1 MREVLIRGLSGLL
14 YVAFLLLAIFSWEIS
29 YLLLI
34 FVFGCICMYEY
45 LKLVKIKSYVP
56 YLLLVVTV
64 VVFCYL
70 IPSNYIAL
78 GYTKPT
84 NHITLVFL
92 SITIMTNL
100 YLIKNLI
107 RPSER
112 YITVAQKYIYLLFY
126 IIGGFVFTII
136 LPSYRGEYTSYL
148 VASVFALIWI
158 NDTFAFIVG
167 KSIGK
172 HKLLE
177 RISPKKTV
185 EGFLGGLVFSCI
197 ASIFI
202 YKFTELLSIQLWITV
217 AIVTSVFGT
226 LGDLIQSQLKRQA
239 GVKDS
244 GQLMPG
250 HGGIYDRLDSIIFAS
265 PFIYLFLIVLDYVS

>member
-1 MREVLIRGLSGLL
+1 MREVIIRGFSGLL
-14 YVAFLLLAIFSWEIS
+14 YVACLLLAIFSLENA
-29 YLLLI
+29 YLILILL
-34 FVFGCICMYEY
+34 FGILCLYEF
-45 LKLVKIKSYVP
+45 LKLVQMRSKIPYV
-56 YLLLVVTV
+56 LLVVSTAI
-64 VVFCYL
+64 FCYFKW
-70 IPSNYIAL
+70 S
-78 GYTKPT
+78 
-84 NHITLVFL
+84 HSMTLVFL
-92 SITIMTNL
+92 ALTITTNL

-112 YITVAQKYIYLLFY
+112 YITNVQKYAYTLFY
-126 IIGGFVFTII
+126 IIGGFVFTIL
-136 LPSYRGEYTSYL
+136 LPSYKGEYTSYL

-177 RISPKKTV
+177 RISPKKTI
-185 EGFLGGLVFSCI
+185 EGFIGGLLFTCI
-197 ASIFI
+197 ASFFI

>member
-1 MREVLIRGLSGLL
+1 MREVFIRALSGLL
-14 YVAFLLLAIFSWEIS
+14 YVAFLLLAIFSWETS
-29 YLLLI
+29 YLILI
-34 FVFGCICMYEY
+34 LILGCVCMYEY
-45 LKLVKIKSYVP
+45 LKLVQIKSYIP
-56 YLLLVVTV
+56 YLLLISIVLALCYSELPKEVT
-64 VVFCYL
+64 L
-70 IPSNYIAL
+70 A
-78 GYTKPT
+78 
-84 NHITLVFL
+84 FL
-92 SITIMTNL
+92 SLTIMTNL

-126 IIGGFVFTII
+126 IIGGFVFTIV
-136 LPSYRGEYTSYL
+136 LPSYKGEYTSYL

-202 YKFTELLSIQLWITV
+202 YKFTALLSVQLWMTV
-217 AIVTSVFGT
+217 AVVTSVFGT

>member
-1 MREVLIRGLSGLL
+1 MREVLIRGFSGLM
-14 YVAFLLLAIFSWEIS
+14 YVTLLLLAIFSFENT
-29 YLLLI
+29 YLVIFFLLGG
-34 FVFGCICMYEY
+34 FCLYEF
-45 LKLVKIKSYVP
+45 LKLIKIKSYFP
-56 YLLLVVTV
+56 YVLLIACVIL
-64 VVFCYL
+64 FCYL
-70 IPSNYIAL
+70 KIDKNATLIFLAL
-78 GYTKPT
+78 T
-84 NHITLVFL
+84 ITV
-92 SITIMTNL
+92 NV

-112 YITVAQKYIYLLFY
+112 YITVSQKYVYTVFY
-126 IIGGFVFTII
+126 IIGGVIFTIL
-136 LPSYRGEYTSYL
+136 LPSYKGEYTNL
-148 VASVFALIWI
+148 LIASVFALIWI

-167 KSIGK
+167 KSFGK

-202 YKFTELLSIQLWITV
+202 FYFTELLSWQLWLTV
-217 AIVTSVFGT
+217 AIVTATFGT

-244 GQLMPG
+244 GRVMPG
-250 HGGIYDRLDSIIFAS
+250 HGGLYDRLDSIIFAS
-265 PFIYLFLIVLDYVS
+265 PFIYLFLIVLDYVP

>member
-1 MREVLIRGLSGLL
+1 MREVIIRALSGLL
-14 YVAFLLLAIFSWEIS
+14 YVALLLLAIFSLENV
-29 YLLLI
+29 YLILFL
-34 FVFGCICMYEY
+34 VFGGFTLYEF
-45 LKLVKIKSYVP
+45 LKLIKIKSFLP
-56 YLLLVVTV
+56 YFLLLGATAF
-64 VVFCYL
+64 FCYFKW
-70 IPSNYIAL
+70 SQWAAL
-78 GYTKPT
+78 LFLTLT
-84 NHITLVFL
+84 ITV
-92 SITIMTNL
+92 NL

-107 RPSER
+107 RPSEG
-112 YITVAQKYIYLLFY
+112 YITISQKYGYTLFY
-126 IIGGFVFTII
+126 IIGGVVFTIL
-136 LPSYRGEYTSYL
+136 LPSYQGEYTSYL

-177 RISPKKTV
+177 RISPKKTI
-185 EGFLGGLVFSCI
+185 EGFIGGLVFACI
-197 ASIFI
+197 ASVFI
-202 YKFTELLSIQLWITV
+202 YQFTGLLSLGLWLTV
-217 AIVTSVFGT
+217 AVTCAVFGT

-265 PFIYLFLIVLDYVS
+265 PFIYLFLIILEYVP

>member
-1 MREVLIRGLSGLL
+1 MREVIIRALSGLL
-14 YVAFLLLAIFSWEIS
+14 YVALLLLAIFSLENVYLILFLVFGGLTLYEFLKLIKIRS
-29 YLLLI
+29 YIPYFLLL
-34 FVFGCICMYEY
+34 C
-45 LKLVKIKSYVP
+45 S
-56 YLLLVVTV
+56 T
-64 VVFCYL
+64 VVFCYFKWSQGANL
-70 IPSNYIAL
+70 LLLAL
-78 GYTKPT
+78 T
-84 NHITLVFL
+84 ITV
-92 SITIMTNL
+92 NL

-112 YITVAQKYIYLLFY
+112 YITISQKYGYTLFY
-126 IIGGFVFTII
+126 IIGGVIFTIL
-136 LPSYRGEYTSYL
+136 LPSYQGEYTSYL

-177 RISPKKTV
+177 RISPKKTI
-185 EGFLGGLVFSCI
+185 EGFVGGLFFACI

-202 YKFTELLSIQLWITV
+202 YQYTDLLSLGLWLTV
-217 AIVTSVFGT
+217 AVTTSVFGT

-265 PFIYLFLIVLDYVS
+265 PFIYLFLIILEYVP

>member
-1 MREVLIRGLSGLL
+1 MREVFIRALSGLL
-14 YVAFLLLAIFSWEIS
+14 YVVFLLLAIFSWENS
-29 YLLLI
+29 YLILILI
-34 FVFGCICMYEY
+34 FGGMCLYEY
-45 LKLVKIKSYVP
+45 LKLVKIKSFIP
-56 YLLLVVTV
+56 YILLVSITLI
-64 VVFCYL
+64 FCYFKL
-70 IPSNYIAL
+70 F
-78 GYTKPT
+78 KE
-84 NHITLVFL
+84 ITLVFL
-92 SITIMTNL
+92 SITVMTNL

-112 YITVAQKYIYLLFY
+112 YITVSQKYIYLLFY
-126 IIGGFVFTII
+126 IIGGFVFTIL
-136 LPSYRGEYTSYL
+136 LPSYQGEYTSYL

-172 HKLLE
+172 HKLME

-265 PFIYLFLIVLDYVS
+265 PFIYLFLIVLEYVS

>member
-1 MREVLIRGLSGLL
+1 MREVIIRALSGLL
-14 YVAFLLLAIFSWEIS
+14 YVALLLLAIFSLENV
-29 YLLLI
+29 YLVLFL
-34 FVFGCICMYEY
+34 VFGVFTLYEF
-45 LKLVKIKSYVP
+45 LKLVEIKSYIP
-56 YLLLVVTV
+56 YLLLLVATA
-64 VVFCYL
+64 VFCYFKWSQSATL
-70 IPSNYIAL
+70 LFLAL
-78 GYTKPT
+78 T
-84 NHITLVFL
+84 ITV
-92 SITIMTNL
+92 NL

-112 YITVAQKYIYLLFY
+112 YITLSQKYGYTLFY
-126 IIGGFVFTII
+126 IIGGIVFTIL
-136 LPSYRGEYTSYL
+136 LPSYQGEYTSYL

-177 RISPKKTV
+177 RISPKKTI
-185 EGFLGGLVFSCI
+185 EGFLGGLVFACI
-197 ASIFI
+197 ASFFI
-202 YKFTELLSIQLWITV
+202 YEFTGLLNLGLWITV
-217 AIVTSVFGT
+217 AVTTSVFGT

-265 PFIYLFLIVLDYVS
+265 PFIYLFLIILEYVP

>member
-1 MREVLIRGLSGLL
+1 MREVIIRGLSGLL
-14 YVAFLLLAIFSWEIS
+14 YVAFLLLAIFSLEDI
-29 YLLLI
+29 YLILI
-34 FVFGCICMYEY
+34 LVFGILCLYEF
-45 LKLVKIKSYVP
+45 LRLIKIKSIIP
-56 YLLLVVTV
+56 YFLMVIATL
-64 VVFCYL
+64 VFCYFKW
-70 IPSNYIAL
+70 Y
-78 GYTKPT
+78 KEF
-84 NHITLVFL
+84 TLVFL

-126 IIGGFVFTII
+126 IIGGFVFTIL
-136 LPSYRGEYTSYL
+136 LPSSQGEYTSYL

-197 ASIFI
+197 AGVFI
-202 YKFTELLSIQLWITV
+202 YKITGLLSIQLWVTV

-265 PFIYLFLIVLDYVS
+265 PFIYLFLIVLNYVS

>member
-1 MREVLIRGLSGLL
+1 MREVFIRALSGLL
-14 YVAFLLLAIFSWEIS
+14 YVAFLLLAIFSWENS
-29 YLLLI
+29 YLILILI
-34 FVFGCICMYEY
+34 FGGMCLYEY
-45 LKLVKIKSYVP
+45 LKLVHIKSFLP
-56 YLLLVVTV
+56 YIILVSTTLI
-64 VVFCYL
+64 FCYFKL
-70 IPSNYIAL
+70 F
-78 GYTKPT
+78 KE
-84 NHITLVFL
+84 ITLVFL

-107 RPSER
+107 IPSER
-112 YITVAQKYIYLLFY
+112 YITVSQKYVYLLFY
-126 IIGGFVFTII
+126 IIGGFVFTIL
-136 LPSYRGEYTSYL
+136 LPSYQGEYTSYL

-202 YKFTELLSIQLWITV
+202 YKFTGLLSIQLWVTV

-265 PFIYLFLIVLDYVS
+265 PFIYLFLIVLEYVS

>member
-1 MREVLIRGLSGLL
+1 MREVFIRGLSGVL
-14 YVAFLLLAIFSWEIS
+14 YVAFLLLAIFSLENI
-29 YLLLI
+29 YQILILI
-34 FVFGCICMYEY
+34 FGVLCLYEF
-45 LKLVKIKSYVP
+45 LRLVKIKSILP
-56 YLLLVVTV
+56 YLLLIAATL
-64 VVFCYL
+64 VFCYFKL
-70 IPSNYIAL
+70 F
-78 GYTKPT
+78 KQ
-84 NHITLVFL
+84 ITLVFL

-107 RPSER
+107 RPSEK
-112 YITVAQKYIYLLFY
+112 YITIAQKYIYLFFY
-126 IIGGFVFTII
+126 IIGGFIFTIL
-136 LPSYRGEYTSYL
+136 LPSYQGEYTSYL

-217 AIVTSVFGT
+217 AVVTSVFGT

-265 PFIYLFLIVLDYVS
+265 PFIYLFLIVLEHVS

>member
-1 MREVLIRGLSGLL
+1 MREVIIRALSGLL
-14 YVAFLLLAIFSWEIS
+14 YMACLLLAIFSLENA
-29 YLLLI
+29 YLLLLLI
-34 FVFGCICMYEY
+34 FGFICLYEF
-45 LKLVKIKSYVP
+45 LKLVGIKSYIP
-56 YLLLVVTV
+56 YLLFIIVT
-64 VVFCYL
+64 VVFCYFKWSRL
-70 IPSNYIAL
+70 ATLLFL
-78 GYTKPT
+78 GLTVT
-84 NHITLVFL
+84 
-92 SITIMTNL
+92 TNL

-107 RPSER
+107 RPSEK
-112 YITVAQKYIYLLFY
+112 YITLSQKYGYTLFY
-126 IIGGFVFTII
+126 IIGGFVFTIL
-136 LPSYRGEYTSYL
+136 LPSYQGDYTSYL

-177 RISPKKTV
+177 RISPKKTI
-185 EGFLGGLVFSCI
+185 EGFIGGLVFSCI
-197 ASIFI
+197 ASFFIF
-202 YKFTELLSIQLWITV
+202 KFTGLLTIQLWITV

-250 HGGIYDRLDSIIFAS
+250 HGGFYDRLDSIIFAS
-265 PFIYLFLIVLDYVS
+265 PFIYLFLIVLEYVS

>member
-1 MREVLIRGLSGLL
+1 MREVLIRALSGIL
-14 YVAFLLLAIFSWEIS
+14 YVALLLLAIFSLEHI
-29 YLLLI
+29 YLVLFLI
-34 FVFGCICMYEY
+34 FGGICLYEF
-45 LKLVKIKSYVP
+45 LKLVGIRSLLP
-56 YLLLVVTV
+56 YLLLLVATA
-64 VVFCYL
+64 VFCYYKWSPDATL
-70 IPSNYIAL
+70 IFL
-78 GYTKPT
+78 VLT
-84 NHITLVFL
+84 ITVN
-92 SITIMTNL
+92 S

-107 RPSER
+107 RPSQR
-112 YITVAQKYIYLLFY
+112 YITVAQKYGYTLFY
-126 IIGGFVFTII
+126 IIGGIVFTIL

-177 RISPKKTV
+177 RISPKKTI
-185 EGFLGGLVFSCI
+185 EGFLGGLFFACV
-197 ASIFI
+197 ASVFI
-202 YKFTELLSIQLWITV
+202 YQFTGLLSLSLWLTV
-217 AIVTSVFGT
+217 AATTSIFGT

-250 HGGIYDRLDSIIFAS
+250 HGGLYDRLDSILFAS
-265 PFIYLFLIVLDYVS
+265 PFIYLFLILLEYVP

>member
-1 MREVLIRGLSGLL
+1 MREVIIRALSGLL
-14 YVAFLLLAIFSWEIS
+14 YVALLLLAIFSLENV
-29 YLLLI
+29 YLVLFL
-34 FVFGCICMYEY
+34 VFGMLTLYEF
-45 LKLVKIKSYVP
+45 LKLVEIKSYIP
-56 YLLLVVTV
+56 YFLLLAATA
-64 VVFCYL
+64 VFCYFKL
-70 IPSNYIAL
+70 SQSATLLFLAL
-78 GYTKPT
+78 T
-84 NHITLVFL
+84 ITV
-92 SITIMTNL
+92 NL

-112 YITVAQKYIYLLFY
+112 YITISQKYGYTLFY
-126 IIGGFVFTII
+126 IIGGVVFTIL
-136 LPSYRGEYTSYL
+136 LPSYQGEYTSYL

-177 RISPKKTV
+177 RISPKKTI
-185 EGFLGGLVFSCI
+185 EGFVGGLVFACI
-197 ASIFI
+197 ASFFI
-202 YKFTELLSIQLWITV
+202 YEFTGLLNLGLWITV
-217 AIVTSVFGT
+217 AVTTSVFGT

-265 PFIYLFLIVLDYVS
+265 PFIYLFLIILEYVP

>member
-1 MREVLIRGLSGLL
+1 MREVFIRALSGLL
-14 YVAFLLLAIFSWEIS
+14 YVAFLLLAIFSLENIYLVLILVFGVLCLYEFLKLIQVKS
-29 YLLLI
+29 YIPYFLLL
-34 FVFGCICMYEY
+34 FVT
-45 LKLVKIKSYVP
+45 L
-56 YLLLVVTV
+56 
-64 VVFCYL
+64 VFCYFKL
-70 IPSNYIAL
+70 F
-78 GYTKPT
+78 KQV
-84 NHITLVFL
+84 TLVFL
-92 SITIMTNL
+92 SITITTNL

-112 YITVAQKYIYLLFY
+112 YITISQKYIYLFFY
-126 IIGGFVFTII
+126 IIGGFVFTIL
-136 LPSYRGEYTSYL
+136 LPSYQGEYTSYL

-197 ASIFI
+197 ASVFI
-202 YKFTELLSIQLWITV
+202 YKFTGLLSIQLWITV

>member
-1 MREVLIRGLSGLL
+1 MREVIIRALSGLL
-14 YVAFLLLAIFSWEIS
+14 YVALLLLAIFSLENV
-29 YLLLI
+29 YLILFL
-34 FVFGCICMYEY
+34 VFGVFTLYEF
-45 LKLVKIKSYVP
+45 LKLVEIKSYLP
-56 YLLLVVTV
+56 YLLLLAATA
-64 VVFCYL
+64 VFCYFKL
-70 IPSNYIAL
+70 SQEATLLFLAL
-78 GYTKPT
+78 T
-84 NHITLVFL
+84 ITV
-92 SITIMTNL
+92 NL

-112 YITVAQKYIYLLFY
+112 YITLSQKYGYTLFY
-126 IIGGFVFTII
+126 IIGGIVFTIL
-136 LPSYRGEYTSYL
+136 LPSYQGEYTSYL

-177 RISPKKTV
+177 RISPKKTI
-185 EGFLGGLVFSCI
+185 EGFLGGLVFACI
-197 ASIFI
+197 ASFFI
-202 YKFTELLSIQLWITV
+202 YEFTGLLNLGLWITV
-217 AIVTSVFGT
+217 AVTTSVFGT

-250 HGGIYDRLDSIIFAS
+250 HGGIFDRLDSIIFAS
-265 PFIYLFLIVLDYVS
+265 PFIYLFLIILEYVP

>member
-45 LKLVKIKSYVP
+45 LKLVKIKSYFP
-56 YLLLVVTV
+56 YLLLIV
-64 VVFCYL
+64 VVVIFCYL
-70 IPSNYIAL
+70 IPSNYITL

-126 IIGGFVFTII
+126 IIGGFVFTIL
-136 LPSYRGEYTSYL
+136 LPSYKGEYTSYL

-158 NDTFAFIVG
+158 NDTFAFIV
-167 KSIGK
+167 
-172 HKLLE
+172 
-177 RISPKKTV
+177 
-185 EGFLGGLVFSCI
+185 
-197 ASIFI
+197 
-202 YKFTELLSIQLWITV
+202 
-217 AIVTSVFGT
+217 
-226 LGDLIQSQLKRQA
+226 
-239 GVKDS
+239 
-244 GQLMPG
+244 
-250 HGGIYDRLDSIIFAS
+250 
-265 PFIYLFLIVLDYVS
+265 